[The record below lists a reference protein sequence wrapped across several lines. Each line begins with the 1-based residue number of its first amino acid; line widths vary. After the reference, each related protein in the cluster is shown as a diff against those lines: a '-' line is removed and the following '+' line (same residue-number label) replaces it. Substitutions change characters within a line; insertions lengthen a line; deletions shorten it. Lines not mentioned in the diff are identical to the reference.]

1 MPTSRRQNERRGRRR
16 VEPAG
21 ARPWVLFVG
30 ADRRAVRDLAAILR
44 DLFALEAAADTESA
58 LESLDR
64 RAYAA
69 VVLRIGSPGKP
80 ADLAPLRRLHGA
92 HPHVP
97 IYILTPDASAETA
110 FSAGR
115 VGATAFLPPVESPEE
130 IAQALRAI
138 WTRQHSRRKPG
149 EDPERI
155 LWHFVGRSE
164 AIRRLLED
172 AETVA
177 TVNSTV
183 LITGEHGTGKEVL
196 ARWIH
201 HQGPRAAGAFVA
213 VNCPAIPENLFESEL
228 FGHEPGSFTGARD
241 LRRGRFELAAG
252 GVLFLDEITETPVHL
267 QPKLLRALDTAE
279 FYRVGAERP
288 LTADA
293 RVICSSN
300 RDLQAEVANGRFR
313 EDLFYRINVVWFH
326 IPPLRER
333 REDIPLL
340 AQHFLRHTCAELGKT
355 VEGFAPEALSFLV
368 AYDWPGNVRELSK
381 LIERAVIFC
390 HTPRIGPELL
400 APVAARTPLL
410 SLPWDD
416 ARELVLRQFERNYV
430 SALLR
435 IYGGA
440 VSRVAQAMGI
450 TRQALYKAME
460 RAQLDPA
467 LFRPRLRRSGAART
481 GTSRRRKPIA

>member
-1 MPTSRRQNERRGRRR
+1 MPTSGHQDARRRRRRG
-16 VEPAG
+16 AAAA
-21 ARPWVLFVG
+21 ARPAALFVG
-30 ADRRAVRDLAAILR
+30 AERRWVQELAAILR
-44 DLFALEAAADTESA
+44 DLFLLEAAADSESA
-58 LESLDR
+58 LEALDQ

-69 VVLRIGSPGKP
+69 VILRLGSPGNP
-80 ADLAPLRRLHGA
+80 TDFTPLRRLHGS
-92 HPHVP
+92 HPQIP
-97 IYILTPDASAETA
+97 IYALCADGRAETA
-110 FSAGR
+110 FAAGR
-115 VGATAFLPPVESPEE
+115 MGAAAYLPPAESAAEVGRV
-130 IAQALRAI
+130 LREA
-138 WTRQHSRRKPG
+138 WTRQ
-149 EDPERI
+149 PERRRPSEGLERI
-155 LWHFVGRSE
+155 AWQFVGRSE
-164 AIRRLLED
+164 SIRRLLED

-177 TVNSTV
+177 NVDSTV

-201 HQGPRAAGAFVA
+201 HQGHRSAGPFVA
-213 VNCPAIPENLFESEL
+213 VNCPAIPESLFESEL
-228 FGHEPGSFTGARD
+228 FGHEPGAFTDARE

-252 GVLFLDEITETPVHL
+252 GVLFLDEITETPLHL

-279 FYRVGAERP
+279 YYRVGGEEP
-288 LTADA
+288 MTANA

-300 RDLQAEVANGRFR
+300 RDLQAEVANGGFR

-333 REDIPLL
+333 REDIALL
-340 AQHFLRHTCAELGKT
+340 AQHFLRQTCVELGKQ

-368 AYDWPGNVRELSK
+368 AYDWPGNVRELAK

-390 HTPRIGPELL
+390 RTARIGPELL

-416 ARELVLRQFERNYV
+416 ARDLVLRQFERNYV
-430 SALLR
+430 SALLS

-440 VSRVAQAMGI
+440 VSRVARAMGI
-450 TRQALYKAME
+450 TRQALYKTME

-467 LFRPRLRRSGAART
+467 AFRPRARRGPGPADPH
-481 GTSRRRKPIA
+481 SRRRPPA